1 MEKNMNDKL
10 LEWFATGRIGAS
22 SRAIAHKMMGF
33 VTTPDRNYP
42 HDPDDLNRCLLL
54 LEAVPE
60 IRPRMKEMA
69 DVCPEWARLV
79 ARWEEIERTFLD
91 EVGLNWC
98 HGHTAPKTYEMMR
111 QCLCG

>member
-1 MEKNMNDKL
+1 MEPSMNDKL
-10 LEWFATGRIGAS
+10 LGWFATGRVGAS
-22 SRAIAHKMMGF
+22 SLAIAHKMMGLGSA
-33 VTTPDRNYP
+33 PERSYP

-69 DVCPEWARLV
+69 EICPEWARLV
-79 ARWEEIERTFLD
+79 ARWEDIERTFLD

-98 HGHTAPKTYEMMR
+98 HGRTAPETYALMK
-111 QCLCG
+111 QCIYG